1 MFGLIALVI
10 IALLVILHRQ
20 TINEVASEAT
30 LKFSD
35 KLDRLWDIAQE
46 SLRDKKYL
54 RAEKA
59 LLTILRVDERNATAY
74 NRLGILY
81 AKQQAYADAIECF
94 EIAQSLEPSASSLHN
109 VGLIYFETQKYS
121 KASLAFEQA
130 IAMEQDVPSR
140 HIAYAKVQEKLG
152 NKKKVIASLEYAVA
166 IDERKNPQSLRILA
180 DAYER
185 AGSQELADKA
195 REEAKLLLE
204 PKVQA
209 TAKPKRVKQPRKVIM

>member
-1 MFGLIALVI
+1 MFGLI
-10 IALLVILHRQ
+10 LLVGLGMWVILYQKSITDDVSSLTSR
-20 TINEVASEAT
+20 VAGRM
-30 LKFSD
+30 
-35 KLDRLWDIAQE
+35 DRLWEVAHE

-81 AKQQAYADAIECF
+81 AKQRAYQDAIECF

-109 VGLIYFETQKYS
+109 VGLIYYETSKFD

-130 IAMEQDVPSR
+130 IAMQGDLAAR

-152 NKKKVIASLEYAVA
+152 SNKKMIDALERAV
-166 IDERKNPQSLRILA
+166 ELEPNPQTLTILA
-180 DAYER
+180 DAYAR
-185 AGSQELADKA
+185 DGNIDMADKLRKKA
-195 REEAKLLLE
+195 EKMIIPTGAPAK
-204 PKVQA
+204 V
-209 TAKPKRVKQPRKVIM
+209 RQPRRVVM

>member
-1 MFGLIALVI
+1 MYGLLLLAALGGWAI
-10 IALLVILHRQ
+10 WRQ
-20 TINEVASEAT
+20 QTSDDVVADIPQRLSE
-30 LKFSD
+30 

-46 SLRDKKYL
+46 SLRERKYL

-81 AKQQAYADAIECF
+81 AKQQAFKDAIECF

-109 VGLIYFETQKYS
+109 VGLIYFETEHYE
-121 KASLAFEQA
+121 KAALAFEQA
-130 IAMEQDVPSR
+130 LAMDNDHAAR

-152 NKKKVIASLEYAVA
+152 HNKKMIEALETA
-166 IDERKNPQSLRILA
+166 IRLEPSIQSYNLLA

-185 AGSQELADKA
+185 SG
-195 REEAKLLLE
+195 RTEEAKALRDKLK
-204 PKVQA
+204 KVVARANTPQ
-209 TAKPKRVKQPRKVIM
+209 RVTQQRKVVM

>member
-1 MFGLIALVI
+1 MLGLI
-10 IALLVILHRQ
+10 LLVLLGAWALYQRQ
-20 TINEVASEAT
+20 TISEVV
-30 LKFSD
+30 LDIPVKISD
-35 KLDRLWDIAQE
+35 KLDRLWEIAQE

-81 AKQQAYADAIECF
+81 AKQLAYADAIECF

-109 VGLIYFETQKYS
+109 VGLIYYETGKFD
-121 KASLAFEQA
+121 KAALAFEQA
-130 IAMEQDVPSR
+130 LAMEEDLAAR

-152 NKKKVIASLEYAVA
+152 HNKRMLTSLERAV
-166 IDERKNPQSLRILA
+166 ELEKNPQTLTILA

-185 AGSQELADKA
+185 TGQTELAIDL
-195 REEAKLLLE
+195 REEAAKLII
-204 PKVQA
+204 PQGQ
-209 TAKPKRVKQPRKVIM
+209 PKRVRQPRRVM